1 MRLARVHGQVVAT
14 AKEPALEGYKLLLVR
29 DVVESDPHE
38 GTGSAYV
45 ALDLVGAGEG
55 ELVLVTT
62 GSAARVTGPLA
73 EVPTDSTV
81 VAIADTV
88 IWQGDVTYRK

>member
-14 AKEPALEGYKLLLVR
+14 AKDPALAGYKLLLVR
-29 DVVESDPHE
+29 DVAESDPE
-38 GTGSAYV
+38 KGIGPAYV

-55 ELVLVTT
+55 EVVLVAV
-62 GSAARVTGPLA
+62 GSAARVGPLA
-73 EVPTDSTV
+73 NVPADRAV